1 MINFTDITEVRNIL
15 NEYDF
20 NFSKSLGQNFLIED
34 KRRHGTEKI
43 KAAYSK
49 RNTTVC
55 MRYLERSNLFHDNK
69 CSQSV

>member
-1 MINFTDITEVRNIL
+1 MGEKL
-15 NEYDF
+15 Q
-20 NFSKSLGQNFLIED
+20 SGQNFLIED

-69 CSQSV
+69 MFTERVVY

>member
-1 MINFTDITEVRNIL
+1 MGEKLQF
-15 NEYDF
+15 
-20 NFSKSLGQNFLIED
+20 GQNFLIED

-55 MRYLERSNLFHDNK
+55 MRYLERSNLK
-69 CSQSV
+69 LSILAIKSL

>member
-1 MINFTDITEVRNIL
+1 MGEKL
-15 NEYDF
+15 Q
-20 NFSKSLGQNFLIED
+20 SGQNFLIED